1 MWNVKLEP
9 RDLNVYEFLDR
20 ALGSS
25 RVRSHA
31 SSPVPKLMLMY
42 PASLSVGCA
51 TRCLMNALPHGHAC
65 VSNVALIHLC
75 WCGLFQVCAVWFAD
89 QQTKVKL
96 SPSSTILFAASI
108 CRLRGEATSVHLRL
122 ICSSDESRKLAAAS
136 WSYSCFSKG
145 RGRSESDTA
154 ILSLTVPPSSG
165 AFWSG
170 LGSRWSRAQILPGA
184 CWARDNLS

>member
-1 MWNVKLEP
+1 MCHSV
-9 RDLNVYEFLDR
+9 LNERTAAWTCLCFQCCSNSLV
-20 ALGSS
+20 
-25 RVRSHA
+25 
-31 SSPVPKLMLMY
+31 LM
-42 PASLSVGCA
+42 
-51 TRCLMNALPHGHAC
+51 
-65 VSNVALIHLC
+65 
-75 WCGLFQVCAVWFAD
+75 WFAD

-96 SPSSTILFAASI
+96 SPSSTILFAANI

-154 ILSLTVPPSSG
+154 ILSLTAPPSSG

-184 CWARDNLS
+184 C

>member
-1 MWNVKLEP
+1 M
-9 RDLNVYEFLDR
+9 
-20 ALGSS
+20 
-25 RVRSHA
+25 
-31 SSPVPKLMLMY
+31 
-42 PASLSVGCA
+42 
-51 TRCLMNALPHGHAC
+51 
-65 VSNVALIHLC
+65 
-75 WCGLFQVCAVWFAD
+75 
-89 QQTKVKL
+89 KL
-96 SPSSTILFAASI
+96 SPSSTILFAANI

-145 RGRSESDTA
+145 RGRSESDAA

-184 CWARDNLS
+184 QRPIMFPSHMNLSWSALIMWNLKLEPCDLNVYEFRRAFGSSCVRSHASSPVPKLMMFSASISVTCDSRCLMKALPHGQDMLVFRMLLWFTGVDVA